1 MSKLLLMSCI
11 IALMTIPVFAARD
24 SSPKRGLKKALTR
37 MAMYYGFY
45 AFALM
50 FLWGRC

>member
-1 MSKLLLMSCI
+1 MSKLLLISVI
-11 IALMTIPVFAARD
+11 ICLLAIPTISARD
-24 SSPKRGLKKALTR
+24 PQPKRGLKKTMQR
-37 MAMYYGFY
+37 MTAYYAFY

>member
-1 MSKLLLMSCI
+1 MSKLILFSTI
-11 IALMTIPVFAARD
+11 IATMAIPAIAAREKNVHK
-24 SSPKRGLKKALTR
+24 SLRRAVIQTLWFNA
-37 MAMYYGFY
+37 FY